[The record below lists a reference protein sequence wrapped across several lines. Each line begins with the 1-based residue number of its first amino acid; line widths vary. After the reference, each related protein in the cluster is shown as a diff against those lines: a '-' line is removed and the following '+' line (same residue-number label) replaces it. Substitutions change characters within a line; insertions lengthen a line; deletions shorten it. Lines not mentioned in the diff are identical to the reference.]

1 MNIHE
6 YQAKELLQKF
16 DVATTRGRVAATLD
30 EAEQI
35 ARELGDIDIVVKAQ
49 IHAGGRGKGSF
60 KDGFKGGVHV
70 RKTPDEVRD
79 VAAKMLGQILVTH
92 QTGPAG
98 RLVNKLLVAE
108 SADIAREIYFAVLL
122 DRATAAPLI
131 VASTEGGVEIEAVAA
146 KSPEKIIREPIDPL
160 AGLQPYQARKLASQ
174 LGFESSQ
181 LKNAS
186 KLFEGLYRTFIAY
199 DCSMIE
205 VNPLVVTN
213 KGEVLALDAKFNFD
227 DNALYRHPEIAAM
240 RDVAEEDPRE
250 VEASKHGL
258 NYIGLDGDI
267 ACLVNGAGLAMA
279 TMDIIKFYGGEPANF
294 LDVGGGATE
303 EQVTEALKILIADK
317 HVKAI
322 LVNIFGGIM
331 KVDIIA
337 QGIINAA
344 KSVKLSVPLV
354 VRLEGTNV
362 ERGKQMLKESGLA
375 LIAADDLAD
384 AAQKVVTARNRNSK
398 SQIPNPKFQLNSQ
411 IPIPKWTLARN
422 DAIWKTAHFGSRT
435 PFYQTTTRTLA
446 NTEDARQLVRASR
459 SVAANW
465 IEADE
470 ALSKKDF
477 LMRQKFAQKK
487 QKRAAVS
494 CAYSTRFQRRM
505 RPVLATVWQRKL
517 ASSRLSSLRS
527 SRNLATYDFSLCAF
541 FALRFCLDLA

>member
-30 EAEQI
+30 EAEHI

-49 IHAGGRGKGSF
+49 VHAGGRGKGSF
-60 KDGFKGGVHV
+60 KNGFKGGVHV

-98 RLVNKLLVAE
+98 RLVNKVLVAE

-160 AGLQPYQARKLASQ
+160 AGLQPHQARKLASQ

-181 LKNAS
+181 LKKAS
-186 KLFEGLYRTFIAY
+186 KLFDGLYRTFIAY
-199 DCSMIE
+199 DCSMVE

-240 RDVAEEDPRE
+240 RDIAEEDPRE

-258 NYIGLDGDI
+258 NYIGLDGNI

-303 EQVTEALKILIADK
+303 EQVTEAFKILIVDK
-317 HVKAI
+317 KVKAI

-331 KVDIIA
+331 KCDVIA
-337 QGIINAA
+337 QGIIDAA

-384 AAQKVVTARNRNSK
+384 AAQKVV
-398 SQIPNPKFQLNSQ
+398 
-411 IPIPKWTLARN
+411 
-422 DAIWKTAHFGSRT
+422 G
-435 PFYQTTTRTLA
+435 
-446 NTEDARQLVRASR
+446 
-459 SVAANW
+459 AA
-465 IEADE
+465 
-470 ALSKKDF
+470 KGK
-477 LMRQKFAQKK
+477 
-487 QKRAAVS
+487 
-494 CAYSTRFQRRM
+494 
-505 RPVLATVWQRKL
+505 
-517 ASSRLSSLRS
+517 
-527 SRNLATYDFSLCAF
+527 
-541 FALRFCLDLA
+541 

>member
-6 YQAKELLQKF
+6 HQAKELLQKF
-16 DVATTRGRVAATLD
+16 DVATTRGRVAETLD

-49 IHAGGRGKGSF
+49 IQAGGRGKGTF
-60 KDGFKGGVHV
+60 KNGFKGGVHV
-70 RKTPDEVRD
+70 RKTPKAVRE
-79 VAAKMLGQILVTH
+79 VAAKMLGEILVTH

-98 RLVNKLLVAE
+98 RLVNKVLVAE
-108 SADIAREIYFAVLL
+108 SADIAREIYFAVLV

-186 KLFEGLYRTFIAY
+186 KLFDGLYRTFVAY
-199 DCSMIE
+199 DCSMVE
-205 VNPLVVTN
+205 VNPLVVTK
-213 KGEVLALDAKFNFD
+213 KGDVLALDAKFNFD

-240 RDVAEEDPRE
+240 RDIAEEDPRE

-258 NYIGLDGDI
+258 NYIGLDGNI

-303 EQVTEALKILIADK
+303 EQVTEAFKILIADK
-317 HVKAI
+317 KVKAI

-331 KVDIIA
+331 KCDVIA
-337 QGIINAA
+337 QGIIDAA
-344 KSVKLSVPLV
+344 KTVKLSVPLV

-362 ERGKQMLKESGLA
+362 ERGKQLLKESPDTSG

-384 AAQKVVTARNRNSK
+384 AAQKAVK
-398 SQIPNPKFQLNSQ
+398 
-411 IPIPKWTLARN
+411 
-422 DAIWKTAHFGSRT
+422 
-435 PFYQTTTRTLA
+435 
-446 NTEDARQLVRASR
+446 
-459 SVAANW
+459 AAN
-465 IEADE
+465 E
-470 ALSKKDF
+470 
-477 LMRQKFAQKK
+477 
-487 QKRAAVS
+487 
-494 CAYSTRFQRRM
+494 
-505 RPVLATVWQRKL
+505 
-517 ASSRLSSLRS
+517 
-527 SRNLATYDFSLCAF
+527 
-541 FALRFCLDLA
+541 

>member
-16 DVATTRGRVAATLD
+16 EVATTRGRVAATLD

-60 KDGFKGGVHV
+60 KNGFKGGVHV
-70 RKTPDEVRD
+70 RKTPAEVREL
-79 VAAKMLGQILVTH
+79 AAKMLGQILVTH
-92 QTGPAG
+92 QTGPDG
-98 RLVNKLLVAE
+98 RTVNKVLVAE

-131 VASTEGGVEIEAVAA
+131 VASTEGGVEIEAVAV

-160 AGLQPYQARKLASQ
+160 AGLQPYQARKLAKQ
-174 LGFESSQ
+174 LGFESAQ

-199 DCSMIE
+199 DCSMVE
-205 VNPLVVTN
+205 VNPLVVTT
-213 KGEVLALDAKFNFD
+213 KGDVLALDAKFNFD
-227 DNALYRHPEIAAM
+227 DNALYRHPEIAEM
-240 RDVAEEDPRE
+240 RDIAEEDPRE

-258 NYIGLDGDI
+258 NYIGLDGNI

-303 EQVTEALKILIADK
+303 EQVTEAFKILIADK
-317 HVKAI
+317 NVKAI

-344 KSVKLSVPLV
+344 KSIKLSVPLI

-362 ERGKQMLKESGLA
+362 DKGKQLLKESGLA

-384 AAQKVVTARNRNSK
+384 AAQKAVAAANAAGSK
-398 SQIPNPKFQLNSQ
+398 SQNPNP
-411 IPIPKWTLARN
+411 R
-422 DAIWKTAHFGSRT
+422 
-435 PFYQTTTRTLA
+435 
-446 NTEDARQLVRASR
+446 
-459 SVAANW
+459 
-465 IEADE
+465 
-470 ALSKKDF
+470 
-477 LMRQKFAQKK
+477 
-487 QKRAAVS
+487 
-494 CAYSTRFQRRM
+494 
-505 RPVLATVWQRKL
+505 
-517 ASSRLSSLRS
+517 
-527 SRNLATYDFSLCAF
+527 
-541 FALRFCLDLA
+541 